1 MRFGVNVENP
11 DAMTAVVPSNKP
23 LTRRRAIKL
32 AAIGALGFP
41 LLRVGAAQSH
51 ALKLGVASYS
61 LSKQS
66 PEEVIAILKQFQI
79 TRVSL
84 YKTHCP
90 WGGTAE
96 ECRTA
101 AKRFT
106 DAGLTITG
114 SGVIDL
120 PNDEATLGKAFENAR
135 AVGLPTM
142 VCKPAADALR
152 LVEKFVKEFDMKLAI
167 HNHGPEDKV
176 YPSPYDAWKAIQPF
190 DKRIGLCI
198 DVGHAARAG
207 TDPAEAIRKC
217 HERLYDIHL
226 KDSVAAPG
234 AGRDVPIEV
243 GRGHLDIKGILN
255 ALIEVKYPY
264 VVAFEYEKRGGDNVA
279 GLTESINYVR
289 KALAGNSD

>member
-1 MRFGVNVENP
+1 MAKAP
-11 DAMTAVVPSNKP
+11 AHS
-23 LTRRRAIKL
+23 
-32 AAIGALGFP
+32 
-41 LLRVGAAQSH
+41 
-51 ALKLGVASYS
+51 LKLGVASYS
-61 LSKQS
+61 LSKSS
-66 PEEVIAILKQFQI
+66 PAEVVAVLKQLQI

-96 ECRTA
+96 ECRAA
-101 AKRFT
+101 AKVFT

-120 PNDEATLGKAFENAR
+120 PNDDATVRKAFENAR
-135 AVGLPTM
+135 AAGLPTM
-142 VCKPAADALR
+142 VCKPAVDALP
-152 LVEKFVKEFDMKLAI
+152 LVEKFVKEFDLKLAI

-176 YPSPYDAWKAIQPF
+176 YPSPYDAWQAIQPF

-217 HERLYDIHL
+217 HNRLYDIHL

-234 AGRDVPIEV
+234 AKRDVPIEV
-243 GRGHLDIKGILN
+243 GRGHLDIKGILK
-255 ALIEVKYPY
+255 ALMDVKYSH
-264 VVAFEYEKRGGDNVA
+264 VVAFEYEKRGGDNAA
-279 GLTESINYVR
+279 GLTESVNYVR
-289 KALAGNSD
+289 KVLEGNWA